1 MAILETMD
9 GVRHDLIKYGVP
21 VLKVAP
27 IDIVYNSEN
36 IKGRPGR
43 NRTERYHGVRKLQ
56 LTLLLQAKNV
66 TDTELL
72 TDQLADILD
81 GDEEF
86 YIYQQLMTGSYK
98 FELPGDS
105 SFVRAL
111 DNVEWTPHMYKR
123 WKVERINND
132 AIEWNGLRGKR
143 VIEFETSDLPYGET
157 PFTSLQLLGKEW
169 DLDQI
174 AWGLGFEWDDD
185 SPQFTFNTN
194 TFTVKNYGQVTIN
207 PRYMSLRIVLRGNFP
222 SGLTISN
229 QTTGDTFTYNGS
241 LTTND
246 TMIIDG
252 VSYLKNGIHVIGQT
266 NKKLISLK
274 RGVNQ
279 FVISG
284 GGTVASISFD
294 FPFYFK

>member
-9 GVRHDLIKYGVP
+9 GVRHNLTDYGVP

-56 LTLLLQAKNV
+56 LTMTLQAKDI

-86 YIYQQLMTGSYK
+86 YIYQQLMTSSYG
-98 FELPGDS
+98 FEMPGQS
-105 SFVRAL
+105 SFTGAL
-111 DNVEWTPHMYKR
+111 YAVEWTPMMYKR

-132 AIEWNGLRGKR
+132 AIEWKGLKGKR

-157 PFTSLQLLGKEW
+157 PFTSMQLLNKEW

-174 AWGLGFEWDDD
+174 AWGLGFDWDED
-185 SPQFTFNTN
+185 SPQFTFTSND
-194 TFTVKNYGQVTIN
+194 FKVKNYGQVIIN
-207 PRYMSLRIVLRGNFP
+207 PRYMPFRIVLKGSFP
-222 SGLTISN
+222 SYVQIEN
-229 QTTGDTFTYNGS
+229 RTTGDVFRYNGALS
-241 LTTND
+241 EYD
-246 TMIIDG
+246 TLVLDG
-252 VSYLKNGIHVIGQT
+252 VNYLKNGQQVTGQT

-274 RGVNQ
+274 RGDNQ
-279 FVISG
+279 FSISG
-284 GGTVASISFD
+284 GSVTSISFD